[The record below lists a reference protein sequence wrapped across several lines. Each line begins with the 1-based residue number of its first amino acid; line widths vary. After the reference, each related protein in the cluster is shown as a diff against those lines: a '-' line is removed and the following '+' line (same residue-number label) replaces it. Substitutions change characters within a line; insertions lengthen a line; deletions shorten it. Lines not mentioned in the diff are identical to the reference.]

1 MKKSEIKKQ
10 LISESKDF
18 VPDIKDEIYSS
29 VGYVPKTKQKLSFN
43 LKTSL
48 ALLFLFI
55 LSLFGILIT
64 GNNANSIVLVEIN
77 PAIELEVNSY
87 NKVVAINPLNV
98 DGYFLVEN
106 LDLKRLP
113 INEAIE
119 KIVDQANLDGYINEE
134 NETVNVITASRNEKR
149 EEKLNTI
156 IETVLEKKAVQYVR
170 NTEEVKQEAKEN
182 NVSPG
187 RMLIIKRAI
196 AIDQTLKLE
205 DALKL
210 DLIDLVKII
219 NIKANEE
226 IKKFEKDYKNNISE
240 LETNKQ
246 YDLQEIES
254 YRTVYKERIKLL
266 EDRVKQ
272 GIHND
277 EFEALIRSYFPDY
290 LIDRSKL
297 NDKKEMLQEIEKLY
311 DDHLDYLKDVIKD
324 KYKNQRDIYKEKI
337 KENIK
342 NNNDDYSF
350 EPDIELPVGKI
361 KKILSDEEKELVRII
376 NQLNILFKNQFPGS
390 NGRINKLYNE
400 YSKLIADASE
410 EFRNSDLVKDF
421 EVNYENYSN
430 IKNNKNK

>member
-55 LSLFGILIT
+55 LSLFVILIT

-87 NKVVAINPLNV
+87 NKVVAIKPLNV

-196 AIDQTLKLE
+196 AID
-205 DALKL
+205 
-210 DLIDLVKII
+210 
-219 NIKANEE
+219 
-226 IKKFEKDYKNNISE
+226 
-240 LETNKQ
+240 
-246 YDLQEIES
+246 
-254 YRTVYKERIKLL
+254 
-266 EDRVKQ
+266 
-272 GIHND
+272 
-277 EFEALIRSYFPDY
+277 
-290 LIDRSKL
+290 
-297 NDKKEMLQEIEKLY
+297 
-311 DDHLDYLKDVIKD
+311 
-324 KYKNQRDIYKEKI
+324 
-337 KENIK
+337 
-342 NNNDDYSF
+342 
-350 EPDIELPVGKI
+350 
-361 KKILSDEEKELVRII
+361 
-376 NQLNILFKNQFPGS
+376 
-390 NGRINKLYNE
+390 
-400 YSKLIADASE
+400 
-410 EFRNSDLVKDF
+410 
-421 EVNYENYSN
+421 
-430 IKNNKNK
+430 

>member
-1 MKKSEIKKQ
+1 MQQVCMTIYKKIVQYTNSPKAW
-10 LISESKDF
+10 ISM
-18 VPDIKDEIYSS
+18 IAR
-29 VGYVPKTKQKLSFN
+29 N
-43 LKTSL
+43 L
-48 ALLFLFI
+48 A
-55 LSLFGILIT
+55 
-64 GNNANSIVLVEIN
+64 IN
-77 PAIELEVNSY
+77 QY
-87 NKVVAINPLNV
+87 NKN
-98 DGYFLVEN
+98 
-106 LDLKRLP
+106 KK
-113 INEAIE
+113 E
-119 KIVDQANLDGYINEE
+119 KINYLDDVE
-134 NETVNVITASRNEKR
+134 
-149 EEKLNTI
+149 LNRLSI
-156 IETVLEKKAVQYVR
+156 PD
-170 NTEEVKQEAKEN
+170 

-210 DLIDLVKII
+210 DLKDLVKII

-311 DDHLDYLKDVIKD
+311 DDHLDYLNDVIKD

-361 KKILSDEEKELVRII
+361 NKRLSDEEKELVRII
-376 NQLNILFKNQFPGS
+376 NQLNILFKNQFPES

>member
-1 MKKSEIKKQ
+1 
-10 LISESKDF
+10 
-18 VPDIKDEIYSS
+18 
-29 VGYVPKTKQKLSFN
+29 
-43 LKTSL
+43 
-48 ALLFLFI
+48 
-55 LSLFGILIT
+55 
-64 GNNANSIVLVEIN
+64 
-77 PAIELEVNSY
+77 
-87 NKVVAINPLNV
+87 
-98 DGYFLVEN
+98 
-106 LDLKRLP
+106 
-113 INEAIE
+113 
-119 KIVDQANLDGYINEE
+119 
-134 NETVNVITASRNEKR
+134 
-149 EEKLNTI
+149 
-156 IETVLEKKAVQYVR
+156 
-170 NTEEVKQEAKEN
+170 
-182 NVSPG
+182 
-187 RMLIIKRAI
+187 
-196 AIDQTLKLE
+196 
-205 DALKL
+205 
-210 DLIDLVKII
+210 
-219 NIKANEE
+219 
-226 IKKFEKDYKNNISE
+226 
-240 LETNKQ
+240 
-246 YDLQEIES
+246 
-254 YRTVYKERIKLL
+254 LL

-361 KKILSDEEKELVRII
+361 NKRLSDEEKELVRII
-376 NQLNILFKNQFPGS
+376 NQLNILFKNQFPES

-400 YSKLIADASE
+400 YSKLITDASE

>member
-10 LISESKDF
+10 LIRESKDF

-210 DLIDLVKII
+210 DLKDLVKII

-246 YDLQEIES
+246 YDLQEIE
-254 YRTVYKERIKLL
+254 
-266 EDRVKQ
+266 
-272 GIHND
+272 
-277 EFEALIRSYFPDY
+277 
-290 LIDRSKL
+290 
-297 NDKKEMLQEIEKLY
+297 KLY
-311 DDHLDYLKDVIKD
+311 YDHLDYLKDVIKD

-361 KKILSDEEKELVRII
+361 NKRLSDEEKELVRII